1 MSTST
6 YIERAGRVLPA
17 LVGALAL
24 SLLSAAGCARTMPGA
39 VEVDPVSVT
48 SLEQE
53 FVLSSSGSVTVQA
66 TVPEPDGFAT
76 LRGRFVLTGSL
87 AGTLAALSPDK
98 DLQVCG
104 ANVIP
109 NEALVIGSDSGIQNV
124 MLYVEKGKF
133 KIPIGDPKWEHQE
146 YLDQIDAVLDGA
158 KAFDQENCRFISHVF
173 AMRATQ
179 TLAILNSDT
188 VGHNTDL
195 SIPILGLAARS
206 NYQVPGKA
214 SVVYT
219 PVYTSKGPFK
229 VSCGAHG
236 WMTAYIHVSDHPFFA
251 VSGEDGSF
259 EIKHVPSGVP
269 LKFRIWHE
277 SANKP
282 GTVTIND
289 SQAKYSKGKLTRT
302 FSAGEEVDW
311 TIEIDASNFTHLF
324 N

>member
-1 MSTST
+1 MISRMQF
-6 YIERAGRVLPA
+6 ERAGQA
-17 LVGALAL
+17 LLVTLLLAL
-24 SLLSAAGCARTMPGA
+24 LAPAGCARPMPGA
-39 VEVDPVSVT
+39 VAVSDENVDD
-48 SLEQE
+48 LEKE
-53 FVLSSSGSVTVQA
+53 FVLSSGGGATVQA
-66 TVPEPDGFAT
+66 EVPEPDGFAT
-76 LRGRFVLTGSL
+76 LRGRFVINGSL

-109 NEALVIGSDSGIQNV
+109 NEALVIGSNNGIQNV
-124 MLYVEKGKF
+124 MLYVETRKF
-133 KIPIGDPKWEHQE
+133 KIPVGDPKWEHQD
-146 YLDQIDAVLDGA
+146 YLDQKDAVLDGA
-158 KAFDQENCRFISHVF
+158 DAFDQEGCRFLSHVF

-179 TLAILNSDT
+179 TLTILNSDT

-195 SIPILGLAARS
+195 QSASGLAARS

-219 PVYTSKGPFK
+219 PDYKSKGPFK
-229 VSCGAHG
+229 VSCGAHP
-236 WMTAYIHVSDHPFFA
+236 WMNAYLHVSAHPFFA

-259 EIKHVPSGVP
+259 EIKHVPSGVE
-269 LKFRIWHE
+269 LEFRVWHE
-277 SANKP
+277 SAIKP
-282 GTVTIND
+282 TVTKNEET
-289 SQAKYSKGKLTRT
+289 YSKGKLTRT

>member
-1 MSTST
+1 MTRGMQF
-6 YIERAGRVLPA
+6 ERAGRALPA
-17 LVGALAL
+17 LVGTLLLAL
-24 SLLSAAGCARTMPGA
+24 LSSAGCARTMPGA
-39 VEVDPVSVT
+39 VAVSDDNVS

-53 FVLSSSGSVTVQA
+53 FVPSSGGSATVQA

-76 LRGRFVLTGSL
+76 LRGHFVLTGSL
-87 AGTLAALSPDK
+87 SGTLAALSPDK

-109 NEALVIGSDSGIQNV
+109 NEALVIGSDNGIQNV
-124 MLYVEKGKF
+124 MLYVETRKF
-133 KIPIGDPKWEHQE
+133 KIPVGDPKWEHQE
-146 YLDQIDAVLDGA
+146 YLDQMDAVLDGA
-158 KAFDQENCRFISHVF
+158 DAFDQESCRFLSHVF

-179 TLAILNSDT
+179 TLTILNSDT

-195 SIPILGLAARS
+195 QSASGLAARS

-214 SVVYT
+214 SVVYM
-219 PVYTSKGPFK
+219 PGYKSKGPFK
-229 VSCGAHG
+229 VSCGAHP
-236 WMTAYIHVSDHPFFA
+236 WMNAYLHVSAHPFFA

-269 LKFRIWHE
+269 LEFRIWHE

-282 GTVTIND
+282 GSVTIND
-289 SQAKYSKGKLTRT
+289 PQAQYSKGKLTRT
-302 FSAGEEVDW
+302 FSADEDVDW
-311 TIEIDASNFTHLF
+311 TIEIDATNFNHLF

>member
-1 MSTST
+1 MMRGMH
-6 YIERAGRVLPA
+6 IERAGRVLPA
-17 LVGALAL
+17 LVGALAF

-39 VEVDPVSVT
+39 VDVSAENVT

-53 FVLSSSGSVTVQA
+53 FVLSSGGTATVQVE
-66 TVPEPDGFAT
+66 VPEPDGFAT
-76 LRGRFVLTGSL
+76 LRGRIVLAGSL
-87 AGTLAALSPDK
+87 SGTLVALSPDK
-98 DLQVCG
+98 DLRVCG

-124 MLYVEKGKF
+124 MLYVETRKF
-133 KIPIGDPKWEHQE
+133 KIPVGDPKWEHQE
-146 YLDQIDAVLDGA
+146 YLDQKDAVLDGA
-158 KAFDQENCRFISHVF
+158 NAFNQESCRFLSHVF

-179 TLAILNSDT
+179 TLTILNSDT

-195 SIPILGLAARS
+195 QSASGLAARS
-206 NYQVPGKA
+206 NYQVPGSG
-214 SVVYT
+214 SVVYS
-219 PVYTSKGPFK
+219 PGYKSKAPFK

-259 EIKHVPSGVP
+259 QIKHVPSGVP
-269 LKFRIWHE
+269 LEFRIWHE

-282 GTVTIND
+282 GTVTVND
-289 SQAKYSKGKLTRT
+289 SQAEYSKGKLTRT
-302 FSAGEEVDW
+302 FSADEEVDW
-311 TIEIDASNFTHLF
+311 TIELDASNFNHLF